1 MAYGGIN
8 RRSVFGG
15 GLGTAI
21 DMAVGETATWHQ
33 FVSAV
38 SGATFAGM
46 SPKLYYKDQVI
57 TAQFF
62 GLPGMNAFI
71 AQDQSDAGTI
81 YNARVMMSSREH
93 IMGDDR
99 LTWNGELYRIDG
111 IPIFN
116 RVNQK
121 WMVPVKKGK

>member
-1 MAYGGIN
+1 MPYGGID

-21 DMAVGETATWHQ
+21 DMAVGERVIWHQ

-38 SGATFAGM
+38 SGATFAGI

-71 AQDQSDAGTI
+71 SQEQTDAGTVYASRI
-81 YNARVMMSSREH
+81 LMSSHEH
-93 IMGDDR
+93 IRGDDR
-99 LTWNGELYRIDG
+99 LTWNGELYRVDG
-111 IPIFN
+111 LSIFN
-116 RVNQK
+116 KVNQK